1 MIDFE
6 RYLHLMLDKGKYYS
20 VFENILIYYIFKRYI
35 KTFFFTHSNNYN
47 IEICSCNEL
56 SLNNLIFSNLIN
68 FDFIVDYEN
77 KHLVTFFS
85 RIILGET
92 TNKNNKTNFQKYC
105 EIKKKKK
112 KIARYLAKWNV
123 NLLKILHYY
132 YMSENKSEKK
142 FEKKTDKQINDF
154 FHVFG
159 TYIIALLHFENKII
173 KTKDKPLFLFLF
185 LLLFTKKANEKKQD
199 KKYIIIKKS
208 QKQNIS
214 VSDEGETFYEYIN
227 NGYFQNI
234 KYSSINK
241 LVDNHLHH
249 VYIFDDQYNTNIVEN
264 GKEQIKCD
272 HVCGEKKKKK
282 KKIIVLCKKSLLF
295 LSKIC
300 LDYLKRIN
308 YKIYEKPHLVFTKE
322 NNDPLSFIRIK
333 KENSLFSNYIPLISY
348 IKNIKKSNIIF
359 KILLLKIFHKDKF
372 IKTVSR
378 KIIDCPIF
386 FKKYL
391 TLFYFKFVYHN
402 SEQINITNI
411 PIFSQYFKILKSI
424 NKYKNI
430 KPLSFQMCSE
440 HSETNFY
447 RLLYKYKI
455 KDINKYA
462 NNNTKDKN
470 EKYILFTITCA
481 YICLILNNNYYNLY
495 FLFII
500 ILLKSGDSKLHD
512 KINYFIN
519 QLIEIDPSN
528 QYLWNVKNM
537 LFYIYIQKCIKKYI
551 YLTYIYEWKQNDMDI
566 FLPQYFICTNNVKKD
581 IKKGIVK
588 KYSEIESFQNDSFDN
603 INNYQRIQ
611 KGIWK
616 KQKTYIKGKPI
627 IKSLLFY
634 KQSSHNRKHIIEKKC
649 KNKKSEK
656 NTLTYFNKKNF
667 KYIKKNFNLFFKIL
681 EKKTYN
687 YMAAS
692 HIFIFYNSFYFFPS
706 KETMLLKNKII
717 PQNYKNILYKNI
729 YYYAIHNSYL
739 LFCIKNL
746 YQDIIAYLRKI
757 FFVIIRKN
765 VFVYNCSFPIV
776 QKECLYCTKKIS
788 NHINGYKDCT
798 NRTNYANYTNRTNY
812 ANTESISYQDTKIKK
827 KFKPYDTH
835 LLSFSSS
842 VDKKDNPL
850 IQNYNIADLFY
861 FSFCINCRNKF
872 SHNTEKLK
880 NALLFKKDQRENTHT
895 CANKSPEYIHVKNIY
910 FDFYLIKNGD
920 NIKKDIIIST
930 SLFLF
935 KKISLFLKN
944 YKNFSKNIIQ
954 LLSAYYGELWYL
966 HFYANGLRSVLY
978 CMRNCNL
985 VFLELF
991 YNLILPLLFWGK
1003 KNYTNINEEPHTY
1016 FSYQQ
1021 AKNEIKKNKNL
1032 DKIIFNFFFKLD
1044 IHYNNQLKFFKK
1056 YYTNF
1061 RANFEGKKR
1070 QNKTHTII
1078 KQINKIFKFY
1088 LSGDKPFYFYQGKKK
1103 KKKKKKWIT
1112 THFYISSVD
1121 MYNLHTDISTTIL
1134 NAYKKMEKKKSEQ
1147 KKYEQKFRQ
1156 NITSQTKG
1164 YYSIFFKSIINLI
1177 YEHSL
1182 HIYRMFKKY
1191 DITENSISF
1200 YNNNE
1205 INNINFNNM
1214 NNINFNNMN
1223 NINFN
1228 NINNCSIGKY
1238 NNMIKCVKKN
1248 IFENNQFSYTT
1259 RNSILNNLVIT
1270 YNEIN
1275 NYKFDLKKSFPLFY
1289 KIYRD
1294 IYIFFKIMK
1303 KNNFTLFYV
1312 LKNYSYLSKKIIKK
1326 KIYFLKFLF
1335 SHYFILFLCE
1345 HKYVFYLLKKIYKM
1359 LKYVFFKK

>member
-1 MIDFE
+1 E
-6 RYLHLMLDKGKYYS
+6 
-20 VFENILIYYIFKRYI
+20 
-35 KTFFFTHSNNYN
+35 
-47 IEICSCNEL
+47 
-56 SLNNLIFSNLIN
+56 
-68 FDFIVDYEN
+68 
-77 KHLVTFFS
+77 
-85 RIILGET
+85 
-92 TNKNNKTNFQKYC
+92 
-105 EIKKKKK
+105 KKKKK
-112 KIARYLAKWNV
+112 KKNSYLAKWNV
-123 NLLKILHYY
+123 NLLKILHHYY
-132 YMSENKSEKK
+132 TSENNTEKK
-142 FEKKTDKQINDF
+142 LEKKTDKQINDL

-173 KTKDKPLFLFLF
+173 KTKDKPLFLFLL
-185 LLLFTKKANEKKQD
+185 LLLFTKKSVCKKKGGEKKQD

-208 QKQNIS
+208 QKQNTS
-214 VSDEGETFYEYIN
+214 FSDGEIFYEYIN

-249 VYIFDDQYNTNIVEN
+249 VYIFDEQYNTNVVENENKN
-264 GKEQIKCD
+264 GKEQIGHD
-272 HVCGEKKKKK
+272 HVCGEKKKKKK

-308 YKIYEKPHLVFTKE
+308 YKIYEKPHLVFTKA
-322 NNDPLSFIRIK
+322 NNVPLSFIRTK
-333 KENSLFSNYIPLISY
+333 KNSLFSNYIPLISY

-359 KILLLKIFHKDKF
+359 NILLIKTFHKCKF
-372 IKTVSR
+372 IKTISR
-378 KIIDCPIF
+378 KIIDCPTF

-391 TLFYFKFVYHN
+391 TLFYFKFVCRNY
-402 SEQINITNI
+402 EQMRIMNI
-411 PIFSQYFKILKSI
+411 PILSQYFQILKSI

-430 KPLSFQMCSE
+430 KSLSFQMCSE
-440 HSETNFY
+440 YSETNFY
-447 RLLYKYKI
+447 RLLYKRECKCKI

-462 NNNTKDKN
+462 SNNTKDKN
-470 EKYILFTITCA
+470 EKYIIFTITCA

-512 KINYFIN
+512 KINYFVN

-551 YLTYIYEWKQNDMDI
+551 YLTYMYEGKREDMNI
-566 FLPQYFICTNNVKKD
+566 FLPQYFICTNNVKKE

-588 KYSEIESFQNDSFDN
+588 NYSEIESFQNDSFGN
-603 INNYQRIQ
+603 INNYRRIQ

-616 KQKTYIKGKPI
+616 KQKTYLKGQRI
-627 IKSLLFY
+627 IKPLLFY
-634 KQSSHNRKHIIEKKC
+634 KHSSHNRKHIIEKKC
-649 KNKKSEK
+649 KHKKNEK

-667 KYIKKNFNLFFKIL
+667 KYIKKNLNLFFKIL

-706 KETMLLKNKII
+706 EETMFLKNKII
-717 PQNYKNILYKNI
+717 PKNYKNILCKNI

-746 YQDIIAYLRKI
+746 YQDIIAYLRNY
-757 FFVIIRKN
+757 FVVIIRKN
-765 VFVYNCSFPIV
+765 IFVYNCSFPIV
-776 QKECLYCTKKIS
+776 QKGCLYCKKKIS
-788 NHINGYKDCT
+788 NHINGYKNCT
-798 NRTNYANYTNRTNY
+798 NYT
-812 ANTESISYQDTKIKK
+812 NTESISYQDTKIKK
-827 KFKPYDTH
+827 KFKSYDTY
-835 LLSFSSS
+835 LLSFYPS

-850 IQNYNIADLFY
+850 IQSYNIADLFY

-872 SHNTEKLK
+872 SHKTEKLK
-880 NALLFKKDQRENTHT
+880 NALLFKNDQRENTHK

-910 FDFYLIKNGD
+910 LDFYLIKND
-920 NIKKDIIIST
+920 NNISKNIIIST

-944 YKNFSKNIIQ
+944 YEKFSKNIIQ

-966 HFYANGLRSVLY
+966 HFYATGLRSVLY

-991 YNLILPLLFWGK
+991 YNLILPLLFWEKK
-1003 KNYTNINEEPHTY
+1003 KNYTNINEEPHIY
-1016 FSYQQ
+1016 CSYHQ
-1021 AKNEIKKNKNL
+1021 AKNEIKKNKNS

-1044 IHYNNQLKFFKK
+1044 IHYINQLKFFKK
-1056 YYTNF
+1056 CYTNF
-1061 RANFEGKKR
+1061 RAKFEGKKR
-1070 QNKTHTII
+1070 QNKRHTII
-1078 KQINKIFKFY
+1078 KQINKVFKFY

-1112 THFYISSVD
+1112 INFYILSID
-1121 MYNLHTDISTTIL
+1121 IYNLHTDISTTIL
-1134 NAYKKMEKKKSEQ
+1134 NAHKKLGEKKSRQ
-1147 KKYEQKFRQ
+1147 KKDEQTKVSKKKFRQ

-1182 HIYRMFKKY
+1182 YIYRMFKKY
-1191 DITENSISF
+1191 GIAEKSISF
-1200 YNNNE
+1200 YNSNERNNDKLFTQNI
-1205 INNINFNNM
+1205 INNKS
-1214 NNINFNNMN
+1214 
-1223 NINFN
+1223 FN

-1238 NNMIKCVKKN
+1238 NNIIKCVKKN
-1248 IFENNQFSYTT
+1248 IFENNHF
-1259 RNSILNNLVIT
+1259 
-1270 YNEIN
+1270 
-1275 NYKFDLKKSFPLFY
+1275 
-1289 KIYRD
+1289 KIY
-1294 IYIFFKIMK
+1294 
-1303 KNNFTLFYV
+1303 
-1312 LKNYSYLSKKIIKK
+1312 
-1326 KIYFLKFLF
+1326 IYFLKL
-1335 SHYFILFLCE
+1335 
-1345 HKYVFYLLKKIYKM
+1345 
-1359 LKYVFFKK
+1359 